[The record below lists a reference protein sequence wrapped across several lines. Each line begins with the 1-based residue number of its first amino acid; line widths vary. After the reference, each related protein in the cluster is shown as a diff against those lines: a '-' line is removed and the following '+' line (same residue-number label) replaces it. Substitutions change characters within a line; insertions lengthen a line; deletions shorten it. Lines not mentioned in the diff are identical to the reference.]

1 MTSISY
7 ARSGVFG
14 CGGNAAKNNP
24 SAPWNASA
32 SQGLTLLAAFA
43 ISPTLLFIY
52 QDSFCSRI

>member
-7 ARSGVFG
+7 TRSGGFG
-14 CGGNAAKNNP
+14 CGGNAENIKP
-24 SAPWNASA
+24 SAAWKTSA

-52 QDSFCSRI
+52 QD